1 MIHLNQAAPRKRSS
15 RCWRKAFA
23 YASQTIDVMT
33 EKDLNEKV
41 EFIAGTMTRRRILLL
56 MTDHLTHHRGQ
67 LVVYLRMKNV
77 EPPKYVG
84 W

>member
-1 MIHLNQAAPRKRSS
+1 MLE
-15 RCWRKAFA
+15 KAFA
-23 YASQTIDVMT
+23 YALQTIDVMT

-67 LVVYLRMKNV
+67 LVVYLRMKGV